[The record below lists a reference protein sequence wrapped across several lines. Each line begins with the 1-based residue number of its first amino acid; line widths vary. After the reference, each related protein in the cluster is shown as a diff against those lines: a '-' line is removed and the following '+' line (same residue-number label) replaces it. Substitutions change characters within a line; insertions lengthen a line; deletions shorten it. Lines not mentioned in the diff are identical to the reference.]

1 MRRRWLRPPLFEV
14 RDLRI
19 AVFDADRAVH
29 ADPGPVSDA
38 GEQLADGWVEVLCS
52 VSFSVAQGEVL
63 ALIGESASGKS
74 LALMGGFG
82 LLAPGARVIGGSAIY
97 AGHEYKPGGT
107 TEKHASTRSRKE
119 RKQARESGTVAS
131 DYRDPD
137 WSLLIGTEV
146 GFIFQ
151 NPIASWTPDH
161 IIGEQAGEALD
172 YHTDLSVEEVEERV
186 FDSLGEVKLPKSRR
200 LFTAYRH
207 QLSRG
212 MAQRAMLAAALTKA
226 PRLMIAD
233 EPLTGLDPP
242 VAAAIMD
249 LLRDMQRKRRMAMV
263 IVTHDLAAVAGLAD
277 TVAVVYG
284 GEIVEQ
290 APAVDIYHQPKHPY
304 SAGLIGS
311 IPGFT
316 QGRLRQIPG
325 EVPRLQDTL
334 RGRCVFVERCEFAS
348 MICWSTPPVPRQ
360 VENSVVACHH
370 ATELEL
376 PGIRG

>member
-1 MRRRWLRPPLFEV
+1 MHPPLFEV

-19 AVFDADRAVH
+19 AVFDADRAFH
-29 ADPGPVSDA
+29 GDPGPTSDA
-38 GEQLADGWVEVLCS
+38 GEELADGWVEVLCS
-52 VSFSVAQGEVL
+52 VSFSVAEGEVL

-97 AGHEYKPGGT
+97 SGHEYKPGGRT
-107 TEKHASTRSRKE
+107 DKHASKRSRKE
-119 RKQARESGTVAS
+119 RKQARQSGTVGS
-131 DYRDPD
+131 DYLDEE
-137 WSLLIGTEV
+137 WSELIGTDV

-161 IIGEQAGEALD
+161 VIGEQAGEALD
-172 YHTDLSVEEVEERV
+172 YHTDLSVTEIEDRV
-186 FDSLGEVKLPKSRR
+186 FDALGEVKLPKSRR
-200 LFTAYRH
+200 LFSAYRH

-263 IVTHDLAAVAGLAD
+263 IVSHDLAAVAGLAD
-277 TVAVVYG
+277 SVAVMYS

-290 APAVDIYHQPKHPY
+290 APSADLYHHPKHPY

-316 QGRLRQIPG
+316 EGRLRHIEG
-325 EVPRLQDTL
+325 EAPRLQDTL
-334 RGRCVFVERCEFAS
+334 RGRCVFVERCEFATK
-348 MICWSTPPVPRQ
+348 ICWSTPPEARQ
-360 VENSVVACHH
+360 VDASVVACHH

-376 PGIRG
+376 PGIKG